1 MSYNLIIYTI
11 ETGFIYGLVALGVY
25 LTMRVIDFPDLT
37 VNGSFT
43 IGAAVTSSMII
54 SGSNCYLATLCS
66 IVAGGI
72 AGLLTAF
79 LNLKCK
85 IQNLL
90 SSIIVMIG
98 LHSINLRIM
107 EKPNIVFLDNL
118 TIYSQYNSLFVTIII
133 VALSS
138 IALSYFLN
146 SEIGL
151 GIRVTGRN
159 PLMASAYGVNNK
171 NSIYIALAVSNGL
184 TALSGSMLS
193 QLQGFADIS
202 MGNGIIV
209 IGLASVIVGERLA
222 NSSKIGLLV
231 FSFLAG
237 SVIYN
242 VLIAISLEIAGTI
255 LRPSDIY
262 IITAVLI
269 VFIMTMQKQ
278 QVIK

>member
-1 MSYNLIIYTI
+1 MSHNLIIYTI

-66 IVAGGI
+66 IVAGSL

-107 EKPNIVFLDNL
+107 EKPNIVFLDNI
-118 TIYSQYNSLFVTIII
+118 TIYSQDSSLFVTIII
-133 VALSS
+133 VAVSS

-159 PLMASAYGVNNK
+159 PLMASAYGVNNN

-184 TALSGSMLS
+184 AALSGAMLS

-237 SVIYN
+237 SIIYN
-242 VLIAISLEIAGTI
+242 ILIAISLEVAGTI

-278 QVIK
+278 RVIK

>member
-66 IVAGGI
+66 IVAGSL

-107 EKPNIVFLDNL
+107 EKPNIVFLDNI
-118 TIYSQYNSLFVTIII
+118 TIYSQDSSLFVTIII
-133 VALSS
+133 VAVSS

-159 PLMASAYGVNNK
+159 PLMASAYGVNNN

-184 TALSGSMLS
+184 AALSGAMLS

-237 SVIYN
+237 SIIYN
-242 VLIAISLEIAGTI
+242 ILIAISLEVAGTI

-278 QVIK
+278 RVIK

>member
-1 MSYNLIIYTI
+1 VSHNLIIYTI

-66 IVAGGI
+66 IVAGSL

-107 EKPNIVFLDNL
+107 EKPNIVFLDNI
-118 TIYSQYNSLFVTIII
+118 TIYSQDSSLFVTIII
-133 VALSS
+133 VAVSS

-159 PLMASAYGVNNK
+159 PLMASAYGVNNN

-184 TALSGSMLS
+184 AALSGAMLS

-237 SVIYN
+237 SIIYN
-242 VLIAISLEIAGTI
+242 ILIAISLEVAGTI

-278 QVIK
+278 RVIK